1 MCLAL
6 IIVMDA
12 RLAESEEMLV
22 LPQKMCLLKTIS
34 GGLDRRKRTS
44 TASPFTVQLMAFT
57 SKFLFLY
64 MSAFWVC
71 FIESASI
78 IPHLGVAK
86 VQVSFCPWKAAAAT
100 NTCVHVDTVVQTFES
115 LWPKRPRGIYM
126 VWELMKLTKRGSEF
140 NQHVPNW
147 LQRTRNQYQTGRTP
161 LYGLSVCICPVFY
174 TLAYVNV
181 QTLLYFVFAFL
192 LLF

>member
-34 GGLDRRKRTS
+34 GGFDRRKRTS

-57 SKFLFLY
+57 PKFYFY
-64 MSAFWVC
+64 TWVL
-71 FIESASI
+71 FIESAII

-86 VQVSFCPWKAAAAT
+86 VKVSLCPWKAAATT
-100 NTCVHVDTVVQTFES
+100 NTCVHVDTLVQTFDS
-115 LWPKRPRGIYM
+115 LWAKRPPGIYM
-126 VWELMKLTKRGSEF
+126 VWELMKLRKGGQSSTSMSLIDCKGPETSIKLDELRST
-140 NQHVPNW
+140 VS
-147 LQRTRNQYQTGRTP
+147 L
-161 LYGLSVCICPVFY
+161 C
-174 TLAYVNV
+174 AYV
-181 QTLLYFVFAFL
+181 
-192 LLF
+192 LFSTR